1 MQIRAAFCLLP
12 LLACGGSTT
21 TQVETPATYSF
32 DQLPRL
38 RFNQV
43 ALREGVP
50 VHWFVDTDEDGSVDP
65 DEIRDLDFYPTSAV
79 WTENGEFTSA
89 FGEAYARIVAA
100 ASAPAPTD
108 PRLAAVQ
115 SELENTAPTIVY
127 NDLTALPETHRTFA
141 QHMLRVG
148 SLIDALYAKQV
159 GAAALASQVAPDA
172 ASQSL
177 FRRNWGP
184 RCLGAETA
192 SNEACSAIAGAPAQ
206 PVDIY
211 PAAMQSDD
219 AFCEPLQAEG
229 ADPALM
235 EPFTVVRAGEEEGSL
250 TAVPYTTEYATEM
263 SGIAEELRAAA
274 GAIESDESEA
284 ALVAYLRAAAEAF
297 GTNVWGPADLAWEAM
312 NARNSRWYVRVAPD
326 EVYWDPCSRKA
337 GFHMTFAL
345 IDSSSLEWQDRLDPI
360 KADMEAALAAL
371 VETYEA
377 RDVQFK
383 MPEFIAIVAN
393 AGDDRDAFGATIGQ
407 SLPNWGDTDGRTV
420 AMSTLYTDPDSVARR
435 RLVASSLLN
444 DASMAMLDDDPQAG
458 LMSTIL
464 HEATHNL
471 GPNRGYESNGQ
482 TAAVAFGGEVASMM
496 EELKAQ
502 TGALFFVEMLRER
515 GIITAEQAQ
524 ETYMDS
530 IVWAFGHISRGMWS
544 ASGRRSP
551 YSQLAAIQV
560 GYLID
565 HGVLAWDANATPA
578 SGEGQGAFNI
588 DLSNFV
594 QVARDLMTD
603 VMRIK
608 STGDRAAAI
617 ALADRYVGV
626 YSGGG
631 TYASNGAESVVPH
644 ERIVTLYRR
653 FPRGTMVYSIS
664 L

>member
-50 VHWFVDTDEDGSVDP
+50 VHWFVDSDEDGSVDP

-108 PRLAAVQ
+108 ARLAAVQ

-127 NDLTALPETHRTFA
+127 NDLTALPEAHRTFA

-192 SNEACSAIAGAPAQ
+192 SNEACSAIVGAPAQ

-250 TAVPYTTEYATEM
+250 AAVPYTTEYATEM
-263 SGIAEELRAAA
+263 SAIAEELLAAA

-565 HGVLAWDANATPA
+565 HGVLTWDADATPA